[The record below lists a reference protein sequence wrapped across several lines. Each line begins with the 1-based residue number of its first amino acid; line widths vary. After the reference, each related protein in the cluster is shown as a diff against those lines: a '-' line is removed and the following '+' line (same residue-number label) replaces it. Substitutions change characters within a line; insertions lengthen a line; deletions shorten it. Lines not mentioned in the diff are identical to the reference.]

1 MTDSPPNGYLSQS
14 FVEHTVNERVL
25 HFYPIR
31 LYETFRLRTVAKPL
45 VRALTQLFGGGSDKS
60 TQSHY
65 EYDPKD
71 TRPVKDQMPL
81 VSDTTIMAPSVELA
95 RYRDEERAKAAELIA
110 DTLLTESNAD
120 ILVRLFMDSLR
131 EVYEAPIKQDQV
143 ETVRKSLDAVSFGEM
158 LVGLGKANQ
167 KALGPF
173 AKQVGL
179 KVGVALGSEAPQE
192 PTTASAAG

>member
-1 MTDSPPNGYLSQS
+1 MTDSPPNGYLSMTY
-14 FVEHTVNERVL
+14 VEHSVNGRVL

-45 VRALTQLFGGGSDKS
+45 VRALTMLFGGGADKS

-71 TRPVKDQMPL
+71 TRPAKEQMPIK
-81 VSDTTIMAPSVELA
+81 SDTTIMAASVELA
-95 RYRDEERAKAAELIA
+95 RYRDEERAKAAEMIA
-110 DTLLTESNAD
+110 DTLLTADNAD

-131 EVYEAPIKQDQV
+131 ENYTVPIKQDDV
-143 ETVRKSLDAVSFGEM
+143 VKVREGLDAVSFGEM

-179 KVGVALGSEAPQE
+179 KVSEALGAESV
-192 PTTASAAG
+192 PTPMASVAG